1 MSNDQ
6 IQPSVAQSKKKEVS
20 EWMRYAKEDY
30 DLVQHLYRGDYY
42 PKPLEIICYHCEQA
56 TEKVVKAL
64 IVDLGKQGGLPQRHD
79 IEFLLSQIKKILIK
93 DRGISVTEE
102 MREWAEKMSDFA
114 VNVRYPNEMHI
125 DEYKTKW
132 AVEKMEFFFK
142 WASDALTKESD

>member
-6 IQPSVAQSKKKEVS
+6 IQPSEAQSKKKEVS

-79 IEFLLSQIKKILIK
+79 IEFLLSQIKNILIK

-132 AVEKMEFFFK
+132 AVEKMEFCFR